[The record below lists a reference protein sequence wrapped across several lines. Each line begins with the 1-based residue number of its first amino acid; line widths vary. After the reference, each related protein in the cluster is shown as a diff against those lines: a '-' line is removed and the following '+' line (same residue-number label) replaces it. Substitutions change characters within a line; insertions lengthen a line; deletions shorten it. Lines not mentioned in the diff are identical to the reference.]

1 VTNTAM
7 SHEYCHQ
14 MFKETQYEVKN
25 MHCIRAI
32 ARTLGTLFTLGSA
45 LGRNMAAPKLSHQ

>member
-1 VTNTAM
+1 MTNTAM